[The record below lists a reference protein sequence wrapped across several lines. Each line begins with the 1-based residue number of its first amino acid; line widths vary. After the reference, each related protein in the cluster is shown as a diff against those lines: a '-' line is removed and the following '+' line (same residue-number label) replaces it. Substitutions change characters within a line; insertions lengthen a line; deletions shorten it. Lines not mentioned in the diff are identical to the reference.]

1 MNAEKS
7 GGQRAPV
14 VFRDETGDL
23 VFVDG
28 GPAPQGYAPVAWKL
42 GEDGTRF
49 VVDPT
54 VDAVAVTRTISK
66 NRHYDR
72 DREPDH
78 DYVG

>member
-1 MNAEKS
+1 MTADELDEP
-7 GGQRAPV
+7 REPV

-42 GEDGTRF
+42 GEDGSRF

-66 NRHYDR
+66 RRPRRR
-72 DREPDH
+72 DPIE
-78 DYVG
+78 

>member
-1 MNAEKS
+1 MTADEPDEP
-7 GGQRAPV
+7 REPV
-14 VFRDETGDL
+14 VFCDETGDL

-42 GEDGTRF
+42 GEDGSRF

-66 NRHYDR
+66 RR
-72 DREPDH
+72 PRRREPIE
-78 DYVG
+78 

>member
-1 MNAEKS
+1 MTADEPDES
-7 GGQRAPV
+7 REPV

-42 GEDGTRF
+42 GEDGSRF

-66 NRHYDR
+66 RR
-72 DREPDH
+72 PRRREPIE
-78 DYVG
+78 

>member
-1 MNAEKS
+1 MTADES
-7 GGQRAPV
+7 GDERAPV

-28 GPAPQGYAPVAWKL
+28 GPAPQGYAPVAWRL
-42 GEDGTRF
+42 GEDGSRF

-66 NRHYDR
+66 HRHPDYDR
-72 DREPDH
+72 
-78 DYVG
+78 VG

>member
-1 MNAEKS
+1 MMS
-7 GGQRAPV
+7 GDEERCDRTPV
-14 VFRDETGDL
+14 VFRDERGDL

-42 GEDGTRF
+42 GEDGSRY

-66 NRHYDR
+66 RR
-72 DREPDH
+72 RSTRSQL
-78 DYVG
+78 G

>member
-1 MNAEKS
+1 MTGDES
-7 GGQRAPV
+7 GDEREPV

-28 GPAPQGYAPVAWKL
+28 GPAPKGYAPVAWKL

-66 NRHYDR
+66 RR
-72 DREPDH
+72 PRSREPI
-78 DYVG
+78 G

>member
-1 MNAEKS
+1 MDDERS
-7 GGQRAPV
+7 GSERAPV

-28 GPAPQGYAPVAWKL
+28 GPAPQGYAPVAWRL
-42 GEDGTRF
+42 GDDGSRF

-66 NRHYDR
+66 HHRPHG
-72 DREPDH
+72 
-78 DYVG
+78 DYLDD

>member
-1 MNAEKS
+1 MTADEPDES
-7 GGQRAPV
+7 REPV

-42 GEDGTRF
+42 GEDGSRF

-66 NRHYDR
+66 RR
-72 DREPDH
+72 PRRREP
-78 DYVG
+78 

>member
-1 MNAEKS
+1 MTCDES
-7 GGQRAPV
+7 DGGREPV

-28 GPAPQGYAPVAWKL
+28 GPAPRGYAPVAWKL
-42 GEDGTRF
+42 GEDGSRF

-66 NRHYDR
+66 RR
-72 DREPDH
+72 RERRERLE
-78 DYVG
+78 

>member
-1 MNAEKS
+1 MTADEPDES
-7 GGQRAPV
+7 REPV

-42 GEDGTRF
+42 GEDGSRF

-66 NRHYDR
+66 RRPRRR
-72 DREPDH
+72 DPIE
-78 DYVG
+78 

>member
-1 MNAEKS
+1 MNADEP
-7 GGQRAPV
+7 GETRAPV

-42 GEDGTRF
+42 GEDGSRF

-54 VDAVAVTRTISK
+54 VDVVSVTRTIS
-66 NRHYDR
+66 RHR
-72 DREPDH
+72 RNPREL
-78 DYVG
+78 